1 MLPIPNEQT
10 PTDCHGD
17 YEPRLHSGQSGLSHE
32 EQPPSTVSNE
42 FDKDSSA
49 PTMALPPAIG
59 HLTISPTEDQF
70 AGEEAAMEIVATDI
84 APAGAPPVL
93 LSSDLS
99 GAVAPPPEPDRTSR
113 FSYVSVVARQ
123 RAAAAAVAEE
133 DRSAHASLPPPMV
146 RRKRPAMQLTLQ
158 THHQLPDETP
168 LNHTH
173 RLIGRHPWAHYVTL
187 REDPLPSDPESVT
200 SLLPTSI
207 YRHIKGGGYLSTRF
221 VYSLFPRSFR
231 ESPSSRHRLPIAE
244 LMRLEHAVVF
254 REMSHTIIN
263 QLQQRTYQPVEN
275 SLPPTPTR
283 FMPSVTLPEPKP
295 NFPVL
300 YQVVSRGP
308 GQGLTL
314 EAKDFFIMGPDR
326 MELHL
331 IKLDQFATNV
341 VSNTRGFDRALVSV
355 KDLVWIYSLDPTP
368 AAVRDY
374 ATVLLKEF
382 TFVTPPSVPKRGYGI
397 ILSLLRRYNST
408 KGLRIAFESA
418 PDAVPVSPAACDFP
432 VENAR
437 EDEFVT
443 ALSRHNTSTA
453 IRFYERPVSKEAR
466 EQLCNLIRVF
476 VPAHPQEGLLPL
488 KVFKLTAEER
498 AWLDDRAT
506 NFINYRKDP
515 RVAQRRMAQIF
526 NVACSALAAISNLND
541 DQRTHGLTAVIP
553 SMDAFPLCFDF
564 TIPDMSAE
572 CGWTHHRP
580 VYLWIVG
587 SRSLVRATIQ
597 RSDHSYKDRS
607 LSVRLVA
614 PVWAH
619 RTLFADCQTH
629 GSTIDGTTSIAIR
642 VRLGMIPAGAD
653 PVYEI
658 ISSLQLFQNLSFAS
672 NSRANDILDT
682 VYGDL
687 RPPIGPVG
695 PPSEFAAFG
704 TGKTVIGAFLA
715 ARIFRTQR
723 STVIATTTTNTAVA
737 QFTDT
742 LLRLDDER
750 NLDVLRFVC
759 DSALLDGTPTTPVD
773 IHTVLKRLADDY
785 GHRMSDEAVRIC
797 RRYKRGRELLETYL
811 FNPDRALRLTEVER
825 EEYRMAEREVSDIT
839 NDVVRIMFEVRPPAV
854 LCLTTSAL
862 LNAATSGGIFC
873 ELLADVRTIIVDE
886 ASQIPEPAMVAIA
899 TRFQQARHVYIG
911 DTHQLEPHARCP
923 RSSNPARYGARGVME
938 LLLAKGVPS
947 APLNTTFR
955 SHPNLLPLPNRLF
968 YNQTLVSGTEASDRT
983 MRAINGSHSND
994 VEAEVCRQLV
1004 LSLLS
1009 KALAPSSIA
1018 VIAFYKEQLRLLEG
1032 FAQAV
1037 SVDVYTVDSVQ
1048 GRENDVT
1055 ILLTTRTHFDPAQ
1068 GEFLDDPRRLNVAL
1082 TRCRHGQLVLGHERS
1097 LRQLPN
1103 WARVLDW
1110 AHSVRGYTTDSALP
1124 DLLD

>member
-263 QLQQRTYQPVEN
+263 QLQQRTYQP
-275 SLPPTPTR
+275 
-283 FMPSVTLPEPKP
+283 
-295 NFPVL
+295 
-300 YQVVSRGP
+300 
-308 GQGLTL
+308 
-314 EAKDFFIMGPDR
+314 
-326 MELHL
+326 
-331 IKLDQFATNV
+331 
-341 VSNTRGFDRALVSV
+341 
-355 KDLVWIYSLDPTP
+355 
-368 AAVRDY
+368 
-374 ATVLLKEF
+374 ATVLDNQTTFFFRVKEF

-839 NDVVRIMFEVRPPAV
+839 NDVVRIMFE
-854 LCLTTSAL
+854 S
-862 LNAATSGGIFC
+862 
-873 ELLADVRTIIVDE
+873 
-886 ASQIPEPAMVAIA
+886 
-899 TRFQQARHVYIG
+899 
-911 DTHQLEPHARCP
+911 
-923 RSSNPARYGARGVME
+923 ARGV
-938 LLLAKGVPS
+938 S
-947 APLNTTFR
+947 ATIGDAR
-955 SHPNLLPLPNRLF
+955 S
-968 YNQTLVSGTEASDRT
+968 SEEATMQAGSRPRRSDR
-983 MRAINGSHSND
+983 
-994 VEAEVCRQLV
+994 EA
-1004 LSLLS
+1004 
-1009 KALAPSSIA
+1009 P
-1018 VIAFYKEQLRLLEG
+1018 
-1032 FAQAV
+1032 
-1037 SVDVYTVDSVQ
+1037 
-1048 GRENDVT
+1048 
-1055 ILLTTRTHFDPAQ
+1055 P
-1068 GEFLDDPRRLNVAL
+1068 P
-1082 TRCRHGQLVLGHERS
+1082 
-1097 LRQLPN
+1097 
-1103 WARVLDW
+1103 
-1110 AHSVRGYTTDSALP
+1110 P
-1124 DLLD
+1124 DLDVILPGLRSII